1 MSRIVFLLTLG
12 FVALFAE
19 PSLAQVKQAVAQN
32 PALLNTPQAKAAMAE
47 KGVTISEVNQKLSE
61 GSATTVET
69 SKETDLQN
77 EIDTSVETQ
86 DEKIETQDEKI
97 ETEEKQELIKK
108 PNALAK
114 RINPFYYKTNKE
126 IREELMNKQQV
137 VSFSKLKRYSSSFYA
152 NKNKLDSSSLPTPDD
167 YILTV
172 GDKIGIHIYGDRDKS
187 YSLAIKNDGTID
199 LSFIG
204 PLKVGGMEFSAAKKH
219 LAHKLKSH
227 FKMSDFNINIEK
239 YSTIQ
244 ATLIGDVKYPGIY
257 NLSSFSTVKDLLIV
271 AKGVRDSAS
280 VRKIKIKRDSKIIAT
295 LDFYDLLFKGD
306 SFGTLLLKHGDVV
319 IIEKAKTLVQIDG
332 YVNNAAI
339 FELKEKENLK
349 TLIEYAGGMKPNAS
363 KLEIKISRFDNNA
376 KLKTFKVSYK
386 KSEKFKMQNGDKV
399 YIYPLDFTA
408 NSSINIYGNI
418 IRPGAYNFN
427 SKKASLNSFLKG
439 VLKGGMKKFFLPN
452 TYFEYALIKRYS
464 DALEYES
471 KSFNL
476 KDAINGKVK
485 VKLKPND
492 KIYIFSMNDIYSN
505 AYVLTKGA
513 TLVKPGKLQYVAG
526 ITIQDAI
533 NASGIDGVLDDK
545 VRVTT
550 YTTPDLMPKTSFY
563 SLEKDGNT
571 VLNAYDE
578 LEVFDYY
585 ATHILEPVS
594 IKGEVV
600 KAVSVFY
607 EKGMSV
613 QDLLNV
619 AGGFNKKAYTKSLSI
634 IRYWIDD
641 TQTRQQKVLN
651 YDLDKIKLSE
661 IMLEPYDEVKIS
673 KILGWDSQDYET
685 VQIKGEVRNPMNVKY
700 GTGMTVKDLII
711 MSGGLT
717 KRAYSRNIEIVRYSV
732 DENETRQ
739 REILK
744 VAVENKA
751 YSNIK
756 LQPYDIVRIFKIP
769 KWNES
774 KSVLLKGEVR
784 FPGTYSIENGERLAS
799 VIKRAGGYTS
809 EAFIEG
815 AVFTRE
821 SIRKQQIEQYNRSLA
836 KIKREL
842 ALYNAMPANSKK
854 AAVSSGASSTLNEV
868 ILEARKYQPIGRVS
882 INLERDLEAFEKSQ
896 FNIALKDQDSITIP
910 NQIDTVTVFGEV
922 FNPSSFVYNNKLDAD
937 EYLDMASGLS
947 RAADSD
953 NVYVIHANGM
963 SEPLSGGWF
972 SASVEIEKGDTIV
985 VPIYIKEYNT
995 LEIWDSVSKIFSS
1008 FALTA
1013 AAVNSLGVI

>member
-1 MSRIVFLLTLG
+1 
-12 FVALFAE
+12 
-19 PSLAQVKQAVAQN
+19 
-32 PALLNTPQAKAAMAE
+32 
-47 KGVTISEVNQKLSE
+47 
-61 GSATTVET
+61 
-69 SKETDLQN
+69 
-77 EIDTSVETQ
+77 
-86 DEKIETQDEKI
+86 
-97 ETEEKQELIKK
+97 
-108 PNALAK
+108 
-114 RINPFYYKTNKE
+114 
-126 IREELMNKQQV
+126 
-137 VSFSKLKRYSSSFYA
+137 
-152 NKNKLDSSSLPTPDD
+152 
-167 YILTV
+167 
-172 GDKIGIHIYGDRDKS
+172 
-187 YSLAIKNDGTID
+187 
-199 LSFIG
+199 
-204 PLKVGGMEFSAAKKH
+204 
-219 LAHKLKSH
+219 
-227 FKMSDFNINIEK
+227 
-239 YSTIQ
+239 
-244 ATLIGDVKYPGIY
+244 
-257 NLSSFSTVKDLLIV
+257 
-271 AKGVRDSAS
+271 
-280 VRKIKIKRDSKIIAT
+280 
-295 LDFYDLLFKGD
+295 
-306 SFGTLLLKHGDVV
+306 
-319 IIEKAKTLVQIDG
+319 
-332 YVNNAAI
+332 
-339 FELKEKENLK
+339 
-349 TLIEYAGGMKPNAS
+349 
-363 KLEIKISRFDNNA
+363 
-376 KLKTFKVSYK
+376 
-386 KSEKFKMQNGDKV
+386 
-399 YIYPLDFTA
+399 
-408 NSSINIYGNI
+408 
-418 IRPGAYNFN
+418 
-427 SKKASLNSFLKG
+427 
-439 VLKGGMKKFFLPN
+439 
-452 TYFEYALIKRYS
+452 
-464 DALEYES
+464 
-471 KSFNL
+471 
-476 KDAINGKVK
+476 
-485 VKLKPND
+485 
-492 KIYIFSMNDIYSN
+492 
-505 AYVLTKGA
+505 
-513 TLVKPGKLQYVAG
+513 
-526 ITIQDAI
+526 
-533 NASGIDGVLDDK
+533 
-545 VRVTT
+545 
-550 YTTPDLMPKTSFY
+550 
-563 SLEKDGNT
+563 
-571 VLNAYDE
+571 
-578 LEVFDYY
+578 
-585 ATHILEPVS
+585 
-594 IKGEVV
+594 
-600 KAVSVFY
+600 
-607 EKGMSV
+607 
-613 QDLLNV
+613 
-619 AGGFNKKAYTKSLSI
+619 
-634 IRYWIDD
+634 
-641 TQTRQQKVLN
+641 
-651 YDLDKIKLSE
+651 
-661 IMLEPYDEVKIS
+661 MLEPYDEVKIS

-717 KRAYSRNIEIVRYSV
+717 KRAYSRDIEIVRYSV